1 MKSRFLEFLAVYKT
15 CFAYQNAPASVPV
28 ALHSAVGKKVTAK
41 SVVARN
47 SVNTRFCVYDF
58 RAQTAIF
65 TFAMKIAANGLFP
78 DLVLLSGG
86 ILCLFLSLSVS
97 SFADPE
103 AATPTAKPTPSVQ
116 SSSSPSPTPLE
127 ELKDQQFAGLRRRR
141 LDVISRIDKN
151 KADIAAL
158 QAQVAELN
166 ATRTTM
172 NKQLKGWQTADETPA
187 KAALDD
193 AKTDLSELKSKGRT
207 PDQTQEDYNK
217 ALQIANSRVAF
228 YQDRLDAIQKAAR
241 DKIDLENQLAST
253 ESDLQ
258 QASGALSEALA
269 TKDKLTT
276 EQLSIE
282 DSINA
287 LLIPETEQNSFKFT
301 ITVAFSILV
310 GLVIAGFFAISWHDQ
325 VVRQAIFSGQSG
337 IQFLTL
343 FSLVIAIIL
352 FGITGILEGKEL
364 AALLGGLSGYI
375 LGRVTDRD
383 RPSESTPPPKASGG

>member
-1 MKSRFLEFLAVYKT
+1 M
-15 CFAYQNAPASVPV
+15 
-28 ALHSAVGKKVTAK
+28 
-41 SVVARN
+41 
-47 SVNTRFCVYDF
+47 
-58 RAQTAIF
+58 
-65 TFAMKIAANGLFP
+65 
-78 DLVLLSGG
+78 LSGG
-86 ILCLFLSLSVS
+86 ILCLFVSLSVS

-103 AATPTAKPTPSVQ
+103 VATPTAKPIPSVQ
-116 SSSSPSPTPLE
+116 PSSSPSPTPQE
-127 ELKDQQFAGLRRRR
+127 EILYKSSKEDKDQKFALLRRMR

-151 KADIAAL
+151 KGDIASL

-166 ATRTTM
+166 ATKATL
-172 NKQLKGWQTADETPA
+172 NKQLEVLPTADESEL
-187 KAALDD
+187 KGALDSARAD
-193 AKTDLSELKSKGRT
+193 FSELKSKGRAQ
-207 PDQTQEDYNK
+207 DQTAEDYNK
-217 ALQIANSRVAF
+217 ALTIAHSRVEF
-228 YQDRLDAIQKAAR
+228 IQDRLDELHKAAK
-241 DKIDLENQLAST
+241 DKIKLEKQLAST

-258 QASGALSEALA
+258 QASEALSAALA
-269 TKDKLTT
+269 TRDKLTA
-276 EQLSIE
+276 EQSSIE
-282 DSINA
+282 DAINA

-375 LGRVTDRD
+375 LGRVTDHD
-383 RPSESTPPPKASGG
+383 RSAHEPPKPPREPPKPQRAVNN